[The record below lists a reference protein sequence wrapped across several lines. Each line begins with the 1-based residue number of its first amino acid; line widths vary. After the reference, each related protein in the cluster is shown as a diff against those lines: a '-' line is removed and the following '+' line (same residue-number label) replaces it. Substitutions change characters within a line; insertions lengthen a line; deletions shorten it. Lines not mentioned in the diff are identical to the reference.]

1 MIPDADEPGTKYA
14 MTIAAELLVNG
25 SEVFIIDTLA
35 LGWTDGEDVADH
47 ADLTQEWLTE
57 QRIPVREWAG
67 MNGMDDLIIEAAA
80 RLSPLD
86 YDRCKGR
93 LVDLLGV

>member
-1 MIPDADEPGTKYA
+1 
-14 MTIAAELLVNG
+14 
-25 SEVFIIDTLA
+25 
-35 LGWTDGEDVADH
+35 
-47 ADLTQEWLTE
+47 
-57 QRIPVREWAG
+57 

-93 LVDLLGV
+93 LVDLLGGVSQTYCGQRGQ